1 MSYRIVSPR
10 IMQIGDGAIS
20 ELPHILRS
28 LGYRTPMLV
37 TDITIAGLGIANR
50 VSQLLDTYRISHEIF
65 QDIQTEPTITAITAG
80 VTKVLAGNNDLYPE
94 PFDCIIALGGGST
107 IDTAK
112 VIGRVAESGFRSLD
126 TRYHTSLTD
135 GLPIIAI
142 PTAINGSAT
151 SKYSFIK
158 DNNAESQITCTDLS
172 FSPVAVIVDSELN
185 RSLSPRMIAASGL
198 AALARGLESFVS
210 RKATPYSDQQALAAI
225 RLISQNLRPAAVQK
239 NNTTARQAVM
249 LGANLAGTAFSIT
262 SGALLQSM
270 SNTLQSF
277 CRLPHN
283 LTNAML
289 LLGIT
294 AFSASSTPERYANCA
309 RTMGIAT
316 DKDSDQAA
324 IKKLIAAL
332 ETLYQEL
339 KLPSLSAYGVNQAYF
354 QTHLE
359 QMVEQVIT
367 SSLIYN
373 HPRIP
378 SREEITLIYQQLWH
392 QE

>member
-10 IMQIGDGAIS
+10 IMQIGDGSIS

-28 LGYRTPMLV
+28 LGYRVPMIV
-37 TDITIAGLGIANR
+37 TDIAIAGLGITNR
-50 VSQLLDTYRISHEIF
+50 VSQLLDTYRIRHEIF
-65 QDIQTEPTITAITAG
+65 QEIQTEPTITAITAG
-80 VTKVLAGNNDLYPE
+80 VTKALAGNNDLFPE

-107 IDTAK
+107 IDIAK
-112 VIGRVAESGFRSLD
+112 AIGRVAESGFTSLD
-126 TRYHTSLTD
+126 TRYHTASTD

-142 PTAINGSAT
+142 PTAISGSET

-158 DNNAESQITCTDLS
+158 DNNAESQITCTDLG
-172 FSPVAVIVDSELN
+172 FNPVAVIVDSELN
-185 RSLSPRMIAASGL
+185 RSLSPRMIADSGL
-198 AALARGLESFVS
+198 AALARGIESFVS
-210 RKATPYSDQQALAAI
+210 RNATPYSDLQALTAI
-225 RLISQNLRPAAVQK
+225 RLISQNLRPAVLQK
-239 NNTTARQAVM
+239 NNTTARQAIM
-249 LGANLAGTAFSIT
+249 LGANLAGSAFSIT

-283 LTNAML
+283 LANAML
-289 LLGIT
+289 LPAIT

-316 DKDSDQAA
+316 DKDSDEAA

-339 KLPSLSAYGVNQAYF
+339 KLPSLSAYGVEQAYF
-354 QTHLE
+354 HTHLE
-359 QMVEQVIT
+359 QMTEQVIA
-367 SSLIYN
+367 SDLIHN

-378 SREEITLIYQQLWH
+378 TREEIIFIYEKLWH
-392 QE
+392 TQ